1 MNSTEEPMIQQLDF
15 FKAPAPMIEQPSFIG
30 ADNTLILFPPSLEPT
45 GGETFSVPTYGIAN
59 ADPLNMTKRNF
70 EAWMAVQS
78 EGPTKDAI
86 RAARDKKEAWARREL
101 EKLAQPVRR
110 DYFGA
115 NGPTGHG
122 EECHSD
128 ADPGL

>member
-1 MNSTEEPMIQQLDF
+1 MTAT
-15 FKAPAPMIEQPSFIG
+15 APAPSPAER
-30 ADNTLILFPPSLEPT
+30 
-45 GGETFSVPTYGIAN
+45 GETFSVPNYGIAN
-59 ADPLNMTKRNF
+59 TDPLNMTKRNF

>member
-30 ADNTLILFPPSLEPT
+30 TAPAPSPAER
-45 GGETFSVPTYGIAN
+45 GETFSVPTYGIAN